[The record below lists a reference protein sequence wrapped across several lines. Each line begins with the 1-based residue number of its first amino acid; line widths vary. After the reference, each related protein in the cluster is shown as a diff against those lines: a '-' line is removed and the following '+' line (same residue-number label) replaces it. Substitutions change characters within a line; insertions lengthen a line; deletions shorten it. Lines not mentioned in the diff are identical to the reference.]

1 MLICLSYFININQS
15 PYVNNISVC
24 ITAMKH
30 EGKKKKKKKRHLHS
44 RNSRTSRFTNFTSA
58 ILNRYWFL
66 LKHFVYTHF
75 YYICWNLC
83 IILHNERETRLIQNT
98 EQKEII
104 YTFSLFYFESAARD
118 NPGHDSFLPH
128 ITVLKVW
135 SGTFLYLSQL
145 RCVCSTIDIFVL
157 T

>member
-1 MLICLSYFININQS
+1 MLIWLSYFININQS

-83 IILHNERETRLIQNT
+83 IILHNERETRSIQNT
-98 EQKEII
+98 ESRKKSFTPLVYFISSQQQEII
-104 YTFSLFYFESAARD
+104 QDMIHSFHTLLSWRCDLEPFCIYHSCVAYAA
-118 NPGHDSFLPH
+118 L
-128 ITVLKVW
+128 
-135 SGTFLYLSQL
+135 
-145 RCVCSTIDIFVL
+145 
-157 T
+157 